1 MSQTLPPRFAQ
12 LRLRDLMLLEH
23 LHTLGS
29 LTEAAAQLHVT
40 QSAVTQALQTLE
52 QAFGQPLVERGRR
65 GQRGV
70 RLTRS
75 GTAALQRLRIARH
88 ELLAALEAAAEPE
101 RLNLRI
107 GALPLALVS
116 PLPDALTKLRRRLP
130 QAHVWLTEATV
141 PVLWQQ
147 LEVGE
152 LDAIVCRLPVRAEA
166 QSLPQG
172 VAHCVV
178 GQESMVLAVGRK
190 HPLARRR
197 RPSLALLQQQAW
209 VLPPKGS
216 YTRMAIDGVFLNAG
230 LQAPQPTITSISFH
244 ANLRLASGGDL
255 IAVAP
260 RAAARAVAAMLDL
273 VLMPAPFS
281 EQAADV
287 VLAWREANV
296 GNPALDVLKS
306 CF

>member
-1 MSQTLPPRFAQ
+1 MSQILPPRFAQ

-23 LHTLGS
+23 LDTLGS
-29 LTEAAAQLHVT
+29 LTEAAARLHVT

-70 RLTRS
+70 RLTS
-75 GTAALQRLRIARH
+75 GGTAALQRLRIARH

-116 PLPDALTKLRRRLP
+116 PLPDALARLRKRLP
-130 QAHVWLTEATV
+130 QLHVWLTEATV

-147 LEVGE
+147 LEAGE
-152 LDAIVCRLPVRAEA
+152 LDAIVCRLPVRSEA
-166 QSLPQG
+166 QSLPRG
-172 VAHCVV
+172 VAHRSV
-178 GQESMVLAVGRK
+178 GRESMVLAMGHM
-190 HPLARRR
+190 HPLARKRK
-197 RPSLALLQQQAW
+197 PSLALLREQAW

-216 YTRMAIDGVFLNAG
+216 YTRMAIDNVFLNAG
-230 LQAPQPTITSISFH
+230 LETPQPAITSISFH
-244 ANLRLASGGDL
+244 ANLRLASQGDL

-260 RAAARAVAAMLDL
+260 RSAARAVAAMLGL
-273 VLMPAPFS
+273 VLLPAPFS
-281 EQAADV
+281 EQGADV

-296 GNPALDVLKS
+296 GNPALEVLKS